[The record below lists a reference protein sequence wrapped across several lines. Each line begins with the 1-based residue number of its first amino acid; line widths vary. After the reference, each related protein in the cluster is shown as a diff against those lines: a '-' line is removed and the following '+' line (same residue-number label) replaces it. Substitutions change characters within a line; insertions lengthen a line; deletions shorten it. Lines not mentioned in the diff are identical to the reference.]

1 MSVSEVRNLIR
12 ELGISPNKRLGQHYL
27 LDEAVANRQVQY
39 ANISKSDTVLEI
51 GPGLGILTKF
61 LVGRAKKVI
70 AVEMDTNTTEYLRE
84 KMPSIEVIRDDILK
98 VDLPP
103 FEKVVS
109 NIPFNISS
117 PITFRLLEKDFQ
129 TGILMYQK
137 EFAQRLTAK
146 KGSPDYS
153 RLSVDAF
160 YRADCEVLETIPRSS
175 FYPPPKVDSSI
186 VRLTPR
192 KPPFKVNDEAHFF
205 RLVRALFNHR
215 RKHIGNSLKLE
226 WKELCDSKEKM
237 ERIVSGLQNPSMRVE
252 EMSPEQLGELSNWIS
267 EEKFNLGNGHHS

>member
-1 MSVSEVRNLIR
+1 MSVSEIRNLIR

-70 AVEMDTNTTEYLRE
+70 AVEMDTKTVEYLKE
-84 KMPSIEVIRDDILK
+84 KMPTIEVIRDDILK

-226 WKELCDSKEKM
+226 WKELCDSKDKM